1 MSRDP
6 FGVRQDR
13 TDVILLEL
21 KSLQRACS
29 TVRIQWHDTPTLLR
43 NRSQRKWEELTK
55 RTSSVPFIFLLSLP
69 VLRNTTHILTD
80 GSKPNNYKILSSFS
94 TFAPWRFLA
103 VSWREAPFMSWFPA
117 FILRQ
122 DCALYPDP
130 TCNFPADISN
140 QFPKSFQKRHKVFT
154 WPSNWVSPS
163 RKGALAEPGSNKYLV
178 LYNKGLVGSGEYL
191 WSLKISSLGHW
202 NPHLRLELCFW
213 LWL

>member
-1 MSRDP
+1 MIHPPSWE
-6 FGVRQDR
+6 
-13 TDVILLEL
+13 TDHKE
-21 KSLQRACS
+21 SA
-29 TVRIQWHDTPTLLR
+29 
-43 NRSQRKWEELTK
+43 EELTK

-94 TFAPWRFLA
+94 TFTPWRFLA

-163 RKGALAEPGSNKYLV
+163 RKGALAKPGSNKYLV

-202 NPHLRLELCFW
+202 NPHLRLELRFW